1 MFIYPL
7 CLLPTG
13 LVMLD
18 GFVYAVGGWEGRSR
32 LDSVECYNPHTNSW
46 QFTESVKMAVTSPA
60 VVALDGLLY
69 VTGRKHRFLHVQVFF
84 FFLFVL
90 ILCGAFIHSGCVTA
104 GGAVLEDGD
113 GTDLAQVYNPKTAVW
128 TEVAPMQIARSGSAA
143 CTLKGKIYVIGNK
156 LIIQPINC
164 ALFWFLKVQSCLL
177 NAFFVGGWHASTENT
192 DKVECYNPKTN
203 QWTMCAPMKERRYR
217 PGAAVVDGKIYVLG
231 GEEGWDR

>member
-1 MFIYPL
+1 
-7 CLLPTG
+7 
-13 LVMLD
+13 MLD

-69 VTGRKHRFLHVQVFF
+69 VTGRKRGLLHMQGV
-84 FFLFVL
+84 FFLFIL
-90 ILCGAFIHSGCVTA
+90 IVCSVFIHSGRVMA

-156 LIIQPINC
+156 LIIQPINS
-164 ALFWFLKVQSCLL
+164 ALF
-177 NAFFVGGWHASTENT
+177 
-192 DKVECYNPKTN
+192 
-203 QWTMCAPMKERRYR
+203 
-217 PGAAVVDGKIYVLG
+217 
-231 GEEGWDR
+231 